1 MRATARVHD
10 VREGRAWLAC
20 ETAAVACAACAG
32 GRGCALRWLG
42 RAGGGTTLE
51 VPARG
56 VDGRRLAPGDGVI
69 LEVSDGELLRSAAL
83 AYLPPL
89 AGLLGGPLAA
99 ILLDFR
105 SEPVAVLA
113 AALGLALGWG
123 ASRSW
128 LRHSPPRYEIR
139 AAEQP

>member
-1 MRATARVHD
+1 MKATARVRD

-20 ETAAVACAACAG
+20 ETTAVACAACAG

-42 RAGGGTTLE
+42 RAGGGTKLE

-56 VDGRRLAPGDGVI
+56 IDGRRLAPGDGVT
-69 LEVSDGELLRSAAL
+69 LEVSDGELLRLAAL

-99 ILLDFR
+99 MLLDLR
-105 SEPVAVLA
+105 SEPVAVVGA
-113 AALGLALGWG
+113 AFGLALGWG

-128 LRHSPPRYEIR
+128 LRRSPPRYQIR

>member
-1 MRATARVHD
+1 MKASARVQD
-10 VREGRAWLAC
+10 VRQGRAWLAC
-20 ETAAVACAACAG
+20 ETAAGACAACAG

-51 VPARG
+51 VPERG
-56 VDGRRLAPGDGVI
+56 LDGRHLAPGDGVV

-99 ILLDFR
+99 MLLDLR

-128 LRHSPPRYEIR
+128 LRRSPPRFEIR